1 MNIPETFI
9 HFVWE
14 KGLAGQHFTLDTG
27 DECHILK
34 PGKRGNRD
42 GPDFE
47 NTEMLIGPHRLA
59 GNAEI
64 HLRSSD
70 WFRHGHH
77 TDPAYD
83 KTILHIV
90 LNNDAIICNNDGKII
105 PAIVLPEDSIE
116 KLFQSFRQNGKHNPE
131 YLRCAD
137 YISMC
142 DQKELMLQIKILS
155 QSRMER
161 KVIRIIKTAELSEY
175 DWTEITWKTL
185 ASAFGL
191 SHNAVPMEW
200 LSNTLSWKTLCRAGN
215 VFSCEALLLGQAGF
229 LQKDFPAD
237 NGYMNALRQEYTHL
251 QNKFSL
257 MPIDIN
263 AWKYNPVRP
272 SSMPETRLAQIA
284 ALVSMVPDLFSQLST
299 VKNIKDLYRIF
310 RQPVS
315 KYWKNHWRPET
326 GREQLSAGKA
336 GKSSVDV
343 WTINA
348 VVPLL
353 IAFSRHTGRKE
364 TEESAFQLL
373 NCISPEQNK
382 IIDIF
387 VRNAGLKVSNAFE
400 TQGILELYG
409 SFCSVFGCTT
419 CPVMKNILCNTRYD

>member
-9 HFVWE
+9 HYVWE

-27 DECHILK
+27 DECQILK

-47 NTEMLIGPHRLA
+47 NTELVIGRQRLA

-77 TDPAYD
+77 TDPVYD

-90 LNNDAIICNNDGKII
+90 LKNDAIICNKDGKII
-105 PAIVLPEDSIE
+105 PAVVLPEEDIE
-116 KLFQSFRQNGKHNPE
+116 KLFQSCRQNGHHNPE
-131 YLRCAD
+131 YLRCAE
-137 YISMC
+137 YVSLC
-142 DQKELMLQIKILS
+142 DPTQLMKQLKILS
-155 QSRMER
+155 ISRTEK
-161 KVIRIIKTAELSEY
+161 KVTRIMKTAEQSAF
-175 DWTEITWKTL
+175 DWTEVAWKTL
-185 ASAFGL
+185 SSAFGL
-191 SHNAVPMEW
+191 SHNTVPMEW
-200 LSNTLSWKTLCRAGN
+200 LSNSLSWKTLCRAGN

-237 NGYMNALRQEYTHL
+237 NGYMNALRQEFTHL

-257 MPIDIN
+257 TPIDIY
-263 AWKYNPVRP
+263 AWKYSPVRP

-284 ALVSMVPDLFSQLST
+284 ALVSKVPDLFSQLST
-299 VKNIKDLYRIF
+299 VKKIKDLYRIF

-315 KYWKNHWRPET
+315 GYWKNHWRPET
-326 GREQLSAGKA
+326 GRQQLSAGKA
-336 GKSSVDV
+336 GKTSVDV

-364 TEESAFQLL
+364 TEENALHLL

-400 TQGILELYG
+400 TQGVIELY
-409 SFCSVFGCTT
+409 SSCCSIFACTT
-419 CPVMKNILCNTRYD
+419 CPVMKNILCKNQP